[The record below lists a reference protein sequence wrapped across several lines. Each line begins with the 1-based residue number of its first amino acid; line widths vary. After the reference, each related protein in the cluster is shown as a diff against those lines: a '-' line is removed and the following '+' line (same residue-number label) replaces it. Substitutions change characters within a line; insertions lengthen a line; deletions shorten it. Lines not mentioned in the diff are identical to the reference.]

1 MVKPKAD
8 AIKTVHFPS
17 SDVAAINA
25 LAKYTGI
32 SFSGH
37 ARSALKLYIREHKQ
51 LVEEAV
57 QANTEGTTAV

>member
-8 AIKTVHFPS
+8 AIKTIHFPS
-17 SDVAAINA
+17 SDVAAIDA
-25 LAKYTGI
+25 LARYTGI

-37 ARSALKLYIREHKQ
+37 ARSALKLYIRENKQ

-57 QANTEGTTAV
+57 QANTDAVIAP